1 MNIGTDI
8 IKMTAREMMYI
19 KRHYNGKTQ
28 RKDCVAEISE
38 EPGQEFWMH
47 SQLEKVTPLK
57 PYRKTQS
64 ELSARRNAY

>member
-1 MNIGTDI
+1 MNTGTDI

-19 KRHYNGKTQ
+19 KQHYNGETQ

-47 SQLEKVTPLK
+47 S
-57 PYRKTQS
+57 
-64 ELSARRNAY
+64 